1 MFCLALKTQEK
12 DETSSSLKHP
22 RQSTKEVSVT
32 EFSFILCKG
41 VFNKTYPRKDE
52 KYPKLRNSS
61 HQCS

>member
-1 MFCLALKTQEK
+1 MLCLALKTQEK

-32 EFSFILCKG
+32 EFGFVFCKG

-52 KYPKLRNSS
+52 KFSKLRNSS